1 MFKLLIE
8 RNLYDPSPAW
18 LALGVI
24 LAPLSLLYTLIVCL
38 KRLFAKPQKFKIPI
52 ISVGNLTLGGSGKTP
67 LVRALFKEFN
77 PRLKTCI
84 ILRGYGRKSRG
95 LLEVALGGRI
105 LCDVRQSGD
114 EAMEYALFLR
124 GANVIVSEDRAAG
137 ILRAQTLG
145 FELAI
150 LDDGFS
156 KFNILKFDILLRPQS
171 APKLPFCL
179 PFAAYRYPPFFYK
192 FADFIPAPSDIAQEF
207 KIVSAADLQS
217 KLNGT
222 DEILNSDA
230 DEISDLNL
238 NRAADE
244 ISNLNLNRTTDEIL
258 NLNFDA
264 DEISNLNPAVAD
276 EISDSKETGFE
287 KSRTILIS
295 AIAKPWRLQEFL
307 PLAKAHAFFPDHYD
321 FKKEQ
326 ILELL
331 RREGAEHILCTA
343 KDYVKLRDLGA
354 EISVILLNLKL
365 SENFICK
372 IQNYI
377 NQAMIK

>member
-24 LAPLSLLYTLIVCL
+24 LAPLSLLYTLIVCI

-67 LVRALFKEFN
+67 LVRALFKEFSGEF
-77 PRLKTCI
+77 KTCI

-95 LLEVALGGRI
+95 LLEVALDGRI
-105 LCDVRQSGD
+105 LCDVEQSGD

-145 FELAI
+145 FELVI

-156 KFNILKFDILLRPQS
+156 KFNISKFDILLRPQS

-192 FADFIPAPSDIAQEF
+192 FADFIPSPSDILQEL
-207 KIVSAADLQS
+207 KIVSAADLQEG
-217 KLNGT
+217 LNGT
-222 DEILNSDA
+222 DEISNPADKISNST
-230 DEISDLNL
+230 
-238 NRAADE
+238 ADE

-258 NLNFDA
+258 NLNSAA
-264 DEISNLNPAVAD
+264 DEISNLNPAVANK
-276 EISDSKETGFE
+276 ILNSKEAGLE
-287 KSRTILIS
+287 RSRTILIS

-331 RREGAEHILCTA
+331 KREDAEHILCTA
-343 KDYVKLRDLGA
+343 KDYVKLRDLSA

-365 SENFICK
+365 SENFIRK
-372 IQNYI
+372 IQNYV

>member
-24 LAPLSLLYTLIVCL
+24 LVPLSLLYTLIVCL

-95 LLEVALGGRI
+95 LLEVALGGRV

-145 FELAI
+145 FELVI

-156 KFNILKFDILLRPQS
+156 KFNIAKFDILLRPQS
-171 APKLPFCL
+171 APKLRFCL

-192 FADFIPAPSDIAQEF
+192 FADFIPASSDISQEF
-207 KIVSAADLQS
+207 KIVSAADLQGA
-217 KLNGT
+217 LNGT
-222 DEILNSDA
+222 DEILNPA
-230 DEISDLNL
+230 DEISNSAADKISDLNL
-238 NRAADE
+238 K
-244 ISNLNLNRTTDEIL
+244 TTA
-258 NLNFDA
+258 N
-264 DEISNLNPAVAD
+264 EISNLNPTED
-276 EISDSKETGFE
+276 KISNSKEASFE
-287 KSRTILIS
+287 RSRTILIS

-331 RREGAEHILCTA
+331 RREDAEHILCTA
-343 KDYVKLRDLGA
+343 KDYVKLRDLSA

-365 SENFICK
+365 SENFIRK

>member
-77 PRLKTCI
+77 GELKTCI

-95 LLEVALGGRI
+95 LLEVALGGRV
-105 LCDVRQSGD
+105 LCDVEQSGD

-145 FELAI
+145 FELVI

-156 KFNILKFDILLRPQS
+156 KFDISKFDILLRPQS

-192 FADFIPAPSDIAQEF
+192 FADFIPAPSDISQEL
-207 KIVSAADLQS
+207 KIVSAADLQEG
-217 KLNGT
+217 LNGT
-222 DEILNSDA
+222 DEISNLA
-230 DEISDLNL
+230 DEN
-238 NRAADE
+238 
-244 ISNLNLNRTTDEIL
+244 SNLNLKTAADKIL
-258 NLNFDA
+258 N
-264 DEISNLNPAVAD
+264 
-276 EISDSKETGFE
+276 SKEAGFE

-331 RREGAEHILCTA
+331 RREDAEHILCTA
-343 KDYVKLRDLGA
+343 KDYVKLRDLGVG
-354 EISVILLNLKL
+354 ISVILLNLKL
-365 SENFICK
+365 SENFIRE

>member
-67 LVRALFKEFN
+67 LVRALFKEFGGE
-77 PRLKTCI
+77 LKTCI

-95 LLEVALGGRI
+95 LLEVSLGGRI

-145 FELAI
+145 FELVI

-156 KFNILKFDILLRPQS
+156 KFNISKFDILLRPQS

-192 FADFIPAPSDIAQEF
+192 FADFIPAPSDISQEF
-207 KIVSAADLQS
+207 KIVSAADLQGA
-217 KLNGT
+217 LNGT
-222 DEILNSDA
+222 DKISNS
-230 DEISDLNL
+230 
-238 NRAADE
+238 AADK
-244 ISNLNLNRTTDEIL
+244 ISNLNLNSA
-258 NLNFDA
+258 A
-264 DEISNLNPAVAD
+264 DKISNLNPTED
-276 EISDSKETGFE
+276 KILNSKEAGFE
-287 KSRTILIS
+287 RSRTILIS

-331 RREGAEHILCTA
+331 RREDAEHILCTA
-343 KDYVKLRDLGA
+343 KDYVKLRDLSA

-365 SENFICK
+365 SENFIRK

>member
-38 KRLFAKPQKFKIPI
+38 KRLFTKPQKFKIPI

-77 PRLKTCI
+77 GGLKTCI
-84 ILRGYGRKSRG
+84 VLRGYGRKSRG

-145 FELAI
+145 FELVI

-156 KFNILKFDILLRPQS
+156 KFNISKFDILLRPQS

-192 FADFIPAPSDIAQEF
+192 FADFIPASSDISQEF
-207 KIVSAADLQS
+207 KIVSAADLQGA
-217 KLNGT
+217 LNGT
-222 DEILNSDA
+222 DEISNSTA
-230 DEISDLNL
+230 DEILDLNL
-238 NRAADE
+238 KTAADE
-244 ISNLNLNRTTDEIL
+244 ISNLNPTEDK
-258 NLNFDA
+258 
-264 DEISNLNPAVAD
+264 ISSP
-276 EISDSKETGFE
+276 KEASFE
-287 KSRTILIS
+287 RSRTILIS
-295 AIAKPWRLQEFL
+295 AIAKPWRLERFL
-307 PLAKAHAFFPDHYD
+307 PLVKAHAFFPDHYD

-331 RREGAEHILCTA
+331 RREDAEHILCTA
-343 KDYVKLRDLGA
+343 KDYVKLRDLSA

-365 SENFICK
+365 SENFIRK

>member
-77 PRLKTCI
+77 GEFKTCI

-145 FELAI
+145 FELVI

-156 KFNILKFDILLRPQS
+156 KFNISKFDILLRPQS

-192 FADFIPAPSDIAQEF
+192 FADFIPSPSDISQELS
-207 KIVSAADLQS
+207 IVSAADLQEG
-217 KLNGT
+217 LNGT
-222 DEILNSDA
+222 DEILNPA
-230 DEISDLNL
+230 DKISDLNL

-244 ISNLNLNRTTDEIL
+244 ISNLNRAADKIL
-258 NLNFDA
+258 N
-264 DEISNLNPAVAD
+264 
-276 EISDSKETGFE
+276 SKEAGFE

-331 RREGAEHILCTA
+331 RREDAEHILCTA

-365 SENFICK
+365 SENFIRK

>member
-67 LVRALFKEFN
+67 LVRALFKEFSGEF
-77 PRLKTCI
+77 KTCI

-145 FELAI
+145 FELVI

-156 KFNILKFDILLRPQS
+156 KFNISKFDILLRPQS

-192 FADFIPAPSDIAQEF
+192 FADFIPAPSDISQEL

-222 DEILNSDA
+222 DEILNPA
-230 DEISDLNL
+230 DKISDLNL

-244 ISNLNLNRTTDEIL
+244 ISNLNRAADKIL
-258 NLNFDA
+258 N
-264 DEISNLNPAVAD
+264 
-276 EISDSKETGFE
+276 SKEAGFE

-331 RREGAEHILCTA
+331 RREDAEHILCTA
-343 KDYVKLRDLGA
+343 KDYVKLRDLSA

-365 SENFICK
+365 SENFIRK

>member
-8 RNLYDPSPAW
+8 RNLYEPSPAW

-67 LVRALFKEFN
+67 LVRALFKEFSEEF
-77 PRLKTCI
+77 KTCI

-95 LLEVALGGRI
+95 LLEVALGGRV
-105 LCDVRQSGD
+105 LCDVGQSGD

-145 FELAI
+145 FELVI

-156 KFNILKFDILLRPQS
+156 KFNISKFDILLRPQS

-244 ISNLNLNRTTDEIL
+244 ISNLNPAAADKIL
-258 NLNFDA
+258 N
-264 DEISNLNPAVAD
+264 
-276 EISDSKETGFE
+276 SKEAGFE

-365 SENFICK
+365 SENFIRK

>member
-77 PRLKTCI
+77 GGLKTCI

-145 FELAI
+145 FELVI

-156 KFNILKFDILLRPQS
+156 KFNISKFDILLRPQS

-192 FADFIPAPSDIAQEF
+192 FADFIPAPSDISQSF
-207 KIVSAADLQS
+207 KIVSAADLQEGLDGAD
-217 KLNGT
+217 K
-222 DEILNSDA
+222 ILNS
-230 DEISDLNL
+230 
-238 NRAADE
+238 
-244 ISNLNLNRTTDEIL
+244 
-258 NLNFDA
+258 
-264 DEISNLNPAVAD
+264 
-276 EISDSKETGFE
+276 KEAGFE

-331 RREGAEHILCTA
+331 RREDAEHILCTA

-365 SENFICK
+365 SENFIRK

>member
-8 RNLYDPSPAW
+8 RNLYDPSSAW
-18 LALGVI
+18 FVLGVI

-67 LVRALFKEFN
+67 LVRALFKEFSEEF
-77 PRLKTCI
+77 KTCI

-95 LLEVALGGRI
+95 LLEVALGGRV

-145 FELAI
+145 FELVI

-156 KFNILKFDILLRPQS
+156 KFNISKFDILLRPQS
-171 APKLPFCL
+171 PPKLPFCL

-192 FADFIPAPSDIAQEF
+192 FADFIPAPSDISQEL
-207 KIVSAADLQS
+207 KIVSAADLQEG
-217 KLNGT
+217 LNGT
-222 DEILNSDA
+222 DEISNFA
-230 DEISDLNL
+230 DENSDLNL
-238 NRAADE
+238 KTAADK
-244 ISNLNLNRTTDEIL
+244 ISNLNLAADKIL
-258 NLNFDA
+258 N
-264 DEISNLNPAVAD
+264 
-276 EISDSKETGFE
+276 SKEAGFE

-307 PLAKAHAFFPDHYD
+307 PLAKTHAFFPDHYD

-331 RREGAEHILCTA
+331 RREDAEHILCTT

-365 SENFICK
+365 SENFIRK

>member
-24 LAPLSLLYTLIVCL
+24 LAPLSMLYTFIVCL
-38 KRLFAKPQKFKIPI
+38 KRLFAKPQSFKIPI

-77 PRLKTCI
+77 GGLKTCI

-145 FELAI
+145 FELVI

-156 KFNILKFDILLRPQS
+156 KFNISKFDILLRPQS

-192 FADFIPAPSDIAQEF
+192 FADFIPAQSDISQGF
-207 KIVSAADLQS
+207 KIISAADLQGA
-217 KLNGT
+217 LNGT
-222 DEILNSDA
+222 DKISNSAA
-230 DEISDLNL
+230 DKISDLNL
-238 NRAADE
+238 KTAADE
-244 ISNLNLNRTTDEIL
+244 ISNLNPGAANKIL
-258 NLNFDA
+258 N
-264 DEISNLNPAVAD
+264 
-276 EISDSKETGFE
+276 SKEAGFE

-331 RREGAEHILCTA
+331 RREDAEHILCTA
-343 KDYVKLRDLGA
+343 KDYVKLRDLSV

-365 SENFICK
+365 SENFIRK

>member
-24 LAPLSLLYTLIVCL
+24 LAPLTLLYTLIVCL

-67 LVRALFKEFN
+67 LVRALFKEFSGEF
-77 PRLKTCI
+77 KTCI

-145 FELAI
+145 FELVI

-156 KFNILKFDILLRPQS
+156 KFNISKFDILLRPQS

-192 FADFIPAPSDIAQEF
+192 FADFIPSPSDISQEL
-207 KIVSAADLQS
+207 KIVSAADLQGT
-217 KLNGT
+217 LNGT
-222 DEILNSDA
+222 DEISNLA
-230 DEISDLNL
+230 DKISDLNPA
-238 NRAADE
+238 AADK
-244 ISNLNLNRTTDEIL
+244 IL
-258 NLNFDA
+258 N
-264 DEISNLNPAVAD
+264 
-276 EISDSKETGFE
+276 SKEAGFE

-331 RREGAEHILCTA
+331 RREGVEHILCTA
-343 KDYVKLRDLGA
+343 KDYVKLRDLSA

-365 SENFICK
+365 SENFIRK

>member
-77 PRLKTCI
+77 GGLKTCI

-95 LLEVALGGRI
+95 LLEVALGGRV

-124 GANVIVSEDRAAG
+124 GANVIVSEDRTAG

-145 FELAI
+145 FELVI

-156 KFNILKFDILLRPQS
+156 KFNISKFDILLRPQS

-192 FADFIPAPSDIAQEF
+192 FADFIPTPSDISQSF
-207 KIVSAADLQS
+207 KIVSAADLQEG
-217 KLNGT
+217 LNGT
-222 DEILNSDA
+222 DEISNFA
-230 DEISDLNL
+230 DK
-238 NRAADE
+238 
-244 ISNLNLNRTTDEIL
+244 ISNLNLNRV
-258 NLNFDA
+258 A
-264 DEISNLNPAVAD
+264 DEISNLNPAAAD
-276 EISDSKETGFE
+276 KILNSKEAGFE
-287 KSRTILIS
+287 KSSTILIS

-307 PLAKAHAFFPDHYD
+307 PLTKTHAFFPDHYN

-331 RREGAEHILCTA
+331 RSEDAEHILCTA
-343 KDYVKLRDLGA
+343 KDYVKLRDFGA

-365 SENFICK
+365 SENFIRK

>member
-24 LAPLSLLYTLIVCL
+24 LAPLTLLYTLIVCL

-67 LVRALFKEFN
+67 LVRALFKEFSGEF
-77 PRLKTCI
+77 KTCI

-145 FELAI
+145 FELVI

-156 KFNILKFDILLRPQS
+156 KFNISKFDILLRPQS

-192 FADFIPAPSDIAQEF
+192 FADFIPSPSDISQEL
-207 KIVSAADLQS
+207 KIVSAADLQGT
-217 KLNGT
+217 LNGT
-222 DEILNSDA
+222 DEISNLA

-244 ISNLNLNRTTDEIL
+244 ISNLNPAAADKIL
-258 NLNFDA
+258 N
-264 DEISNLNPAVAD
+264 
-276 EISDSKETGFE
+276 SKEAGFE

-331 RREGAEHILCTA
+331 RREGVEHILCTA
-343 KDYVKLRDLGA
+343 KDYVKLRDLSA

-365 SENFICK
+365 SENFIRK

>member
-1 MFKLLIE
+1 
-8 RNLYDPSPAW
+8 
-18 LALGVI
+18 VI

-77 PRLKTCI
+77 GGLKTCI

-105 LCDVRQSGD
+105 LCDVGQSGD

-145 FELAI
+145 FELVI

-156 KFNILKFDILLRPQS
+156 KFNISKFDILLRPQS

-192 FADFIPAPSDIAQEF
+192 FADFIPSPSDISQELR
-207 KIVSAADLQS
+207 IISTADLQS
-217 KLNGT
+217 KLNST
-222 DEILNSDA
+222 DEISNLA

-244 ISNLNLNRTTDEIL
+244 ISNLNHAADKIL
-258 NLNFDA
+258 N
-264 DEISNLNPAVAD
+264 
-276 EISDSKETGFE
+276 SKEANFE
-287 KSRTILIS
+287 RSRTILIS
-295 AIAKPWRLQEFL
+295 AIAKPWRLQRFL

-331 RREGAEHILCTA
+331 KREDAEHILCTA

-365 SENFICK
+365 SENFIRE

>member
-77 PRLKTCI
+77 GGLKTCI

-105 LCDVRQSGD
+105 LCDVGQSGD

-145 FELAI
+145 FELVI

-156 KFNILKFDILLRPQS
+156 KFNIFKFDILLRPQS

-179 PFAAYRYPPFFYK
+179 PLAAYRYPPFFYK
-192 FADFIPAPSDIAQEF
+192 FADFIPSPSDISQEL
-207 KIVSAADLQS
+207 KIISAADLQGT
-217 KLNGT
+217 LNGT
-222 DEILNSDA
+222 DEISNPT
-230 DEISDLNL
+230 
-238 NRAADE
+238 DE
-244 ISNLNLNRTTDEIL
+244 ISNSAADKILDLNLKTA
-258 NLNFDA
+258 A
-264 DEISNLNPAVAD
+264 DEISNLNPAED
-276 EISDSKETGFE
+276 KISNSKETSFE
-287 KSRTILIS
+287 RSRTILIS

-321 FKKEQ
+321 LKKEQ

-331 RREGAEHILCTA
+331 RREDAEHILCTA

-365 SENFICK
+365 SENFIRK

>member
-67 LVRALFKEFN
+67 LVRALFKEFSGE
-77 PRLKTCI
+77 LKTCI

-114 EAMEYALFLR
+114 EAMEYALSLR

-145 FELAI
+145 FELVI

-156 KFNILKFDILLRPQS
+156 KFNIAKFDILLRPQS
-171 APKLPFCL
+171 VPKLPFCL

-192 FADFIPAPSDIAQEF
+192 FADFIPAPSDISQGF
-207 KIVSAADLQS
+207 KIVSAADL
-217 KLNGT
+217 
-222 DEILNSDA
+222 
-230 DEISDLNL
+230 
-238 NRAADE
+238 
-244 ISNLNLNRTTDEIL
+244 
-258 NLNFDA
+258 
-264 DEISNLNPAVAD
+264 
-276 EISDSKETGFE
+276 
-287 KSRTILIS
+287 
-295 AIAKPWRLQEFL
+295 
-307 PLAKAHAFFPDHYD
+307 
-321 FKKEQ
+321 
-326 ILELL
+326 
-331 RREGAEHILCTA
+331 
-343 KDYVKLRDLGA
+343 
-354 EISVILLNLKL
+354 
-365 SENFICK
+365 
-372 IQNYI
+372 
-377 NQAMIK
+377 

>member
-18 LALGVI
+18 LALWVI

-67 LVRALFKEFN
+67 LVRALFNEFN
-77 PRLKTCI
+77 PKLKTCI

-95 LLEVALGGRI
+95 LLEVALGGRV

-145 FELAI
+145 FELVI

-156 KFNILKFDILLRPQS
+156 KFNISKFDILLRPQS
-171 APKLPFCL
+171 VPKLPFCL

-192 FADFIPAPSDIAQEF
+192 FADFIPSPSDILQELS
-207 KIVSAADLQS
+207 IVSAADLQEG
-217 KLNGT
+217 LNGT

-230 DEISDLNL
+230 DEISN
-238 NRAADE
+238 
-244 ISNLNLNRTTDEIL
+244 ST
-258 NLNFDA
+258 
-264 DEISNLNPAVAD
+264 AD
-276 EISDSKETGFE
+276 EISDLNPAAADKILNSKEAGFE

-331 RREGAEHILCTA
+331 RREDAEHILCTA

-365 SENFICK
+365 SENFIRK

>member
-67 LVRALFKEFN
+67 LVRALFKEFSGK
-77 PRLKTCI
+77 LKTCI

-105 LCDVRQSGD
+105 LCDVGQSGD

-124 GANVIVSEDRAAG
+124 GANVIISEDRAAG

-145 FELAI
+145 FELVI

-156 KFNILKFDILLRPQS
+156 KFNISKFDILLRPQS
-171 APKLPFCL
+171 VPKLPFCL

-192 FADFIPAPSDIAQEF
+192 FADFIPAQSDISQGF
-207 KIVSAADLQS
+207 KIISAADLQGA
-217 KLNGT
+217 LNGT
-222 DEILNSDA
+222 DKILNSTA
-230 DEISDLNL
+230 DKISDLNL
-238 NRAADE
+238 NRAV
-244 ISNLNLNRTTDEIL
+244 
-258 NLNFDA
+258 
-264 DEISNLNPAVAD
+264 DEISNLNPAAAD
-276 EISDSKETGFE
+276 KILNSKEVSFE
-287 KSRTILIS
+287 RSRTILIS
-295 AIAKPWRLQEFL
+295 AIAKPWRLQRFL
-307 PLAKAHAFFPDHYD
+307 PLVKAHAFFPDHYD

-331 RREGAEHILCTA
+331 RREDAEHILCTA
-343 KDYVKLRDLGA
+343 KDYVKLRDLSA

-365 SENFICK
+365 SENFIRE

>member
-8 RNLYDPSPAW
+8 RNLYDPSRTW

-77 PRLKTCI
+77 GGLKTCI

-105 LCDVRQSGD
+105 LCDVEQSGD

-145 FELAI
+145 FELVI

-156 KFNILKFDILLRPQS
+156 KFNISKFDILLRPQS

-192 FADFIPAPSDIAQEF
+192 FADFIPAPSDISQEF
-207 KIVSAADLQS
+207 KIVSAADLQGA
-217 KLNGT
+217 LNGT
-222 DEILNSDA
+222 DEISNLA

-244 ISNLNLNRTTDEIL
+244 ISNLNPAA
-258 NLNFDA
+258 A
-264 DEISNLNPAVAD
+264 DEISNLNPAAAD
-276 EISDSKETGFE
+276 KILNSKEAGFE

-331 RREGAEHILCTA
+331 RREDAEHILCTA
-343 KDYVKLRDLGA
+343 KDYVKLRDLSA

-365 SENFICK
+365 SENFIHK

>member
-8 RNLYDPSPAW
+8 RNLYEPGPAW

-38 KRLFAKPQKFKIPI
+38 KRLFAKPQEFKIPI

-67 LVRALFKEFN
+67 LVRALFKEFSEEF
-77 PRLKTCI
+77 KTCI

-95 LLEVALGGRI
+95 LLEVALDGRI

-145 FELAI
+145 FELVI

-156 KFNILKFDILLRPQS
+156 KFNISKFDILLRPQS

-192 FADFIPAPSDIAQEF
+192 FADFIPFPSDISQEL
-207 KIVSAADLQS
+207 KIVSAADLQEG
-217 KLNGT
+217 LNGT
-222 DEILNSDA
+222 DEISNLA
-230 DEISDLNL
+230 DEILDLNL

-244 ISNLNLNRTTDEIL
+244 ILNLYPAAADKIL
-258 NLNFDA
+258 N
-264 DEISNLNPAVAD
+264 
-276 EISDSKETGFE
+276 SKEAGFE

-331 RREGAEHILCTA
+331 RREDAEHILCTA
-343 KDYVKLRDLGA
+343 KDYVKLRDLGVG
-354 EISVILLNLKL
+354 ISVILLNLKL
-365 SENFICK
+365 SENFIRK

>member
-95 LLEVALGGRI
+95 LLEVALGGRV

-145 FELAI
+145 FELVI

-156 KFNILKFDILLRPQS
+156 KFNISKFDILLRPQS

-192 FADFIPAPSDIAQEF
+192 FADFIPAQSDISQGF
-207 KIVSAADLQS
+207 KIISAADLQGA
-217 KLNGT
+217 LNGT
-222 DEILNSDA
+222 DKILNSTA
-230 DEISDLNL
+230 DKISDLNL
-238 NRAADE
+238 NRAV
-244 ISNLNLNRTTDEIL
+244 
-258 NLNFDA
+258 

-343 KDYVKLRDLGA
+343 KDYVKLRDLSA

-365 SENFICK
+365 SENFIRK

>member
-67 LVRALFKEFN
+67 LVRALFKEFSGE
-77 PRLKTCI
+77 LKTCI

-95 LLEVALGGRI
+95 LLEVSLGGRI
-105 LCDVRQSGD
+105 LCDVGQSGD

-145 FELAI
+145 FELVI

-156 KFNILKFDILLRPQS
+156 KFNISKFDILLRPQS

-192 FADFIPAPSDIAQEF
+192 FADFIPAPSDISQEF

-222 DEILNSDA
+222 DEISNLA

-244 ISNLNLNRTTDEIL
+244 ISNLNPAAADKIL
-258 NLNFDA
+258 N
-264 DEISNLNPAVAD
+264 
-276 EISDSKETGFE
+276 SKEAGFE

-331 RREGAEHILCTA
+331 RREDAEHILCTA
-343 KDYVKLRDLGA
+343 KDYVKLRDLSA

-365 SENFICK
+365 SENFIRK

>member
-67 LVRALFKEFN
+67 LVRALFKEFSEEF
-77 PRLKTCI
+77 KTCI

-95 LLEVALGGRI
+95 LLEVALDGRI
-105 LCDVRQSGD
+105 LCDVGQSGD

-145 FELAI
+145 FELVI

-156 KFNILKFDILLRPQS
+156 KFNISKFDILLRPQS

-179 PFAAYRYPPFFYK
+179 PLAAYRYPPFFYK
-192 FADFIPAPSDIAQEF
+192 FADFIPSPSDISQELR
-207 KIVSAADLQS
+207 IVSAADLQEG
-217 KLNGT
+217 LNGT
-222 DEILNSDA
+222 DEISNLA

-244 ISNLNLNRTTDEIL
+244 ISNLNPAADKIL
-258 NLNFDA
+258 N
-264 DEISNLNPAVAD
+264 
-276 EISDSKETGFE
+276 SKEAGFE

-331 RREGAEHILCTA
+331 RREGVEHILCTA
-343 KDYVKLRDLGA
+343 KDYVKLRDLSA

-365 SENFICK
+365 SENFIRK

>member
-18 LALGVI
+18 FALGVI

-77 PRLKTCI
+77 GELKTCI

-95 LLEVALGGRI
+95 LLEVALDGRV
-105 LCDVRQSGD
+105 LCDVGQSGD

-145 FELAI
+145 FELVI

-156 KFNILKFDILLRPQS
+156 KFNISKFDILLRPQS

-192 FADFIPAPSDIAQEF
+192 FADFIPAPSDISQEL
-207 KIVSAADLQS
+207 KIISAADLQEG
-217 KLNGT
+217 LNGT
-222 DEILNSDA
+222 DEISNLANENSNSIA
-230 DEISDLNL
+230 NKISDLNL

-244 ISNLNLNRTTDEIL
+244 ISNLNRAADKIL
-258 NLNFDA
+258 N
-264 DEISNLNPAVAD
+264 
-276 EISDSKETGFE
+276 SKEAGFE

-295 AIAKPWRLQEFL
+295 AIAKPWRLQAFL

-331 RREGAEHILCTA
+331 RREDAEHILCTA

-365 SENFICK
+365 SENFIRK

>member
-24 LAPLSLLYTLIVCL
+24 LAPLTLLYTLIVCL

-77 PRLKTCI
+77 GGLKTCI

-145 FELAI
+145 FELVI

-156 KFNILKFDILLRPQS
+156 KFNISKFDILLRPQS

-192 FADFIPAPSDIAQEF
+192 FADFIPAQSDISQEL
-207 KIVSAADLQS
+207 KIVSAADLQEG
-217 KLNGT
+217 LNGT
-222 DEILNSDA
+222 DEISNLA
-230 DEISDLNL
+230 DEISNLAADKISDLNL

-244 ISNLNLNRTTDEIL
+244 ISNLNPAAADKIL
-258 NLNFDA
+258 N
-264 DEISNLNPAVAD
+264 
-276 EISDSKETGFE
+276 SKEAGFE

-307 PLAKAHAFFPDHYD
+307 PLAKTHAFFPDHYD

-331 RREGAEHILCTA
+331 RREDAEHILCTA

-365 SENFICK
+365 SENFIRK

>member
-18 LALGVI
+18 LVLGVI

-67 LVRALFKEFN
+67 LVRALFKEFSEEF
-77 PRLKTCI
+77 KTCI

-145 FELAI
+145 FELVI

-156 KFNILKFDILLRPQS
+156 KFNISKFDILLRPQS

-192 FADFIPAPSDIAQEF
+192 FADFIPSPSDISQEL
-207 KIVSAADLQS
+207 KIVSAADLQGT
-217 KLNGT
+217 LNGT
-222 DEILNSDA
+222 DEISNLA

-238 NRAADE
+238 NRTTDE
-244 ISNLNLNRTTDEIL
+244 ISNLNSAVANKIL
-258 NLNFDA
+258 N
-264 DEISNLNPAVAD
+264 
-276 EISDSKETGFE
+276 SKEASFE
-287 KSRTILIS
+287 RSRTILIS

-331 RREGAEHILCTA
+331 RREDAEHILCTA
-343 KDYVKLRDLGA
+343 KDYVKLRDLSA

-365 SENFICK
+365 SENFIRK

>member
-1 MFKLLIE
+1 M
-8 RNLYDPSPAW
+8 
-18 LALGVI
+18 
-24 LAPLSLLYTLIVCL
+24 APLSLLYTLIVCL

-67 LVRALFKEFN
+67 LVRALFKELN
-77 PRLKTCI
+77 GGLKTCI

-95 LLEVALGGRI
+95 LLEVALDGRV
-105 LCDVRQSGD
+105 LCDVGQSGD

-145 FELAI
+145 FELVI

-156 KFNILKFDILLRPQS
+156 KFNISKFDILLRPQS

-192 FADFIPAPSDIAQEF
+192 FADFIPSSSDISQEL
-207 KIVSAADLQS
+207 KIVSAADLQEG
-217 KLNGT
+217 LNGT
-222 DEILNSDA
+222 DEISNSDA
-230 DEISDLNL
+230 DEISNSTADKISDLNL
-238 NRAADE
+238 KTAADK
-244 ISNLNLNRTTDEIL
+244 
-258 NLNFDA
+258 
-264 DEISNLNPAVAD
+264 ISNLNPTED
-276 EISDSKETGFE
+276 KISNSKEAGFE
-287 KSRTILIS
+287 RSRTILIS

-307 PLAKAHAFFPDHYD
+307 PLAKAHAFFLDHYD
-321 FKKEQ
+321 FKKEH

-331 RREGAEHILCTA
+331 RSEDAEHILCTA
-343 KDYVKLRDLGA
+343 KDYVKLRDLSA

-365 SENFICK
+365 SENFIRK

>member
-1 MFKLLIE
+1 
-8 RNLYDPSPAW
+8 
-18 LALGVI
+18 VI

-67 LVRALFKEFN
+67 LVRALFKEFSGE
-77 PRLKTCI
+77 LKTCI

-105 LCDVRQSGD
+105 LCDVEQSGD

-145 FELAI
+145 FELVI

-156 KFNILKFDILLRPQS
+156 KFNISKFDILLRPRS

-192 FADFIPAPSDIAQEF
+192 FADFIPAPSDISQGF
-207 KIVSAADLQS
+207 KIISAADLQEG
-217 KLNGT
+217 LNGT
-222 DEILNSDA
+222 NEILNSADEISNSAA
-230 DEISDLNL
+230 DEISDLNP
-238 NRAADE
+238 AAVDK
-244 ISNLNLNRTTDEIL
+244 IL
-258 NLNFDA
+258 N
-264 DEISNLNPAVAD
+264 
-276 EISDSKETGFE
+276 SKEASLE
-287 KSRTILIS
+287 RSRTILIS

-307 PLAKAHAFFPDHYD
+307 PLVKAHAFFPDHYD
-321 FKKEQ
+321 FKKER

-331 RREGAEHILCTA
+331 RREDAEHILCTA
-343 KDYVKLRDLGA
+343 KDYVKLRDLSA

-365 SENFICK
+365 SENFIRK
-372 IQNYI
+372 IHNYI

>member
-77 PRLKTCI
+77 GELKTCI

-105 LCDVRQSGD
+105 LCDVGQSGD

-145 FELAI
+145 FELVI

-156 KFNILKFDILLRPQS
+156 KFNISKFDILLRPQS

-192 FADFIPAPSDIAQEF
+192 FADFIPASSDISQGF
-207 KIVSAADLQS
+207 RIVSAADLQS

-222 DEILNSDA
+222 DEISNPT
-230 DEISDLNL
+230 
-238 NRAADE
+238 DE
-244 ISNLNLNRTTDEIL
+244 ISNST
-258 NLNFDA
+258 A
-264 DEISNLNPAVAD
+264 DEISNLNPAAAD
-276 EISDSKETGFE
+276 KILNSKEAGFE

-331 RREGAEHILCTA
+331 RREDAEHILCTA
-343 KDYVKLRDLGA
+343 KDYVKLRGLDV

-365 SENFICK
+365 SENFIRK

>member
-67 LVRALFKEFN
+67 LVRALFKEFSGEF
-77 PRLKTCI
+77 KTCI

-95 LLEVALGGRI
+95 LLEVALGGRV
-105 LCDVRQSGD
+105 LCDVQQSGD

-145 FELAI
+145 FELVI

-156 KFNILKFDILLRPQS
+156 KFNITKFDILLRPQS

-192 FADFIPAPSDIAQEF
+192 FADFIPASSDISQEF
-207 KIVSAADLQS
+207 KIVSAADLQEE
-217 KLNGT
+217 LNGT
-222 DEILNSDA
+222 DEISNST
-230 DEISDLNL
+230 
-238 NRAADE
+238 ADE
-244 ISNLNLNRTTDEIL
+244 ISNLNLKTATDEL
-258 NLNFDA
+258 
-264 DEISNLNPAVAD
+264 SNLNPAAANK
-276 EISDSKETGFE
+276 ILNSKETSFE
-287 KSRTILIS
+287 RSRTILIS
-295 AIAKPWRLQEFL
+295 AIAKPWRLERFL

-321 FKKEQ
+321 FKKER

-331 RREGAEHILCTA
+331 RREDAKHILCTA
-343 KDYVKLRDLGA
+343 KDYVKLRDLSA

-365 SENFICK
+365 SENFIRK

-377 NQAMIK
+377 NQTMIK

>member
-67 LVRALFKEFN
+67 LVRALFKEFSGK
-77 PRLKTCI
+77 LKTCI

-95 LLEVALGGRI
+95 LLEVALGGRV

-145 FELAI
+145 FELVI

-156 KFNILKFDILLRPQS
+156 KFNISKFDILLRPQS

-192 FADFIPAPSDIAQEF
+192 FADFIPSPSDISQEL
-207 KIVSAADLQS
+207 KIVSAADLQEG
-217 KLNGT
+217 LNGT
-222 DEILNSDA
+222 DEISNLA
-230 DEISDLNL
+230 DENSNSTANKISDLNL
-238 NRAADE
+238 NRAV
-244 ISNLNLNRTTDEIL
+244 
-258 NLNFDA
+258 
-264 DEISNLNPAVAD
+264 DEISNLNPAAAD
-276 EISDSKETGFE
+276 KILNSKEAGFE

-343 KDYVKLRDLGA
+343 KDYVKLRDFGA

-365 SENFICK
+365 SENFIRK

>member
-18 LALGVI
+18 LVLGVI

-67 LVRALFKEFN
+67 LVRALFKEFS
-77 PRLKTCI
+77 REFKTCI

-105 LCDVRQSGD
+105 LCDVGQSGD

-124 GANVIVSEDRAAG
+124 SANVIVSEDRAAG

-145 FELAI
+145 FELVI

-156 KFNILKFDILLRPQS
+156 KFNISKFDILLRPQS

-192 FADFIPAPSDIAQEF
+192 FADFIPASSDISQEF
-207 KIVSAADLQS
+207 KIVSAADLQEG
-217 KLNGT
+217 LNGT
-222 DEILNSDA
+222 DEISNPT
-230 DEISDLNL
+230 DEISNST
-238 NRAADE
+238 ADE
-244 ISNLNLNRTTDEIL
+244 ISNLNSAAADKIL
-258 NLNFDA
+258 N
-264 DEISNLNPAVAD
+264 
-276 EISDSKETGFE
+276 SKEAGFE

-331 RREGAEHILCTA
+331 RREDAEHILCTA

-365 SENFICK
+365 SENFIRE

>member
-24 LAPLSLLYTLIVCL
+24 LAPLTLLYTLIVCL

-77 PRLKTCI
+77 RELKTCI

-95 LLEVALGGRI
+95 LLEVALGGRV

-145 FELAI
+145 FELVI

-156 KFNILKFDILLRPQS
+156 KFNISKFDILLRPRY

-192 FADFIPAPSDIAQEF
+192 FADFIPAPSDISQELR
-207 KIVSAADLQS
+207 IVSAADLQEG
-217 KLNGT
+217 LNGT
-222 DEILNSDA
+222 DEISNLADEILNSTA
-230 DEISDLNL
+230 DKISDLNL
-238 NRAADE
+238 NRAA
-244 ISNLNLNRTTDEIL
+244 NEIL
-258 NLNFDA
+258 NLNH
-264 DEISNLNPAVAD
+264 VAD
-276 EISDSKETGFE
+276 KILNSKEAGFE

-331 RREGAEHILCTA
+331 RREDAEHILCTA

-365 SENFICK
+365 SENFIRE

>member
-8 RNLYDPSPAW
+8 RSLYEPGPAW

-145 FELAI
+145 FELVI

-156 KFNILKFDILLRPQS
+156 KFNIAKFDILLRPQS

-192 FADFIPAPSDIAQEF
+192 FADFIPAPSDISQEL
-207 KIVSAADLQS
+207 KIVSAADLQEG
-217 KLNGT
+217 LNGT
-222 DEILNSDA
+222 DEISNPA
-230 DEISDLNL
+230 DEISNSAADKISDLNL
-238 NRAADE
+238 KTTADK
-244 ISNLNLNRTTDEIL
+244 IL
-258 NLNFDA
+258 
-264 DEISNLNPAVAD
+264 NLNPAVANK
-276 EISDSKETGFE
+276 ILNSKEASFE
-287 KSRTILIS
+287 RSRTILIS

-331 RREGAEHILCTA
+331 RSEDAEHILCTA
-343 KDYVKLRDLGA
+343 KDYVKLRDLDV

-365 SENFICK
+365 SENFIRE

>member
-67 LVRALFKEFN
+67 LVRALFKEFSEE
-77 PRLKTCI
+77 LKTCI

-95 LLEVALGGRI
+95 LLEVALSGRI
-105 LCDVRQSGD
+105 LCDVEQSGD

-145 FELAI
+145 FELVI

-156 KFNILKFDILLRPQS
+156 KFNISKFDILLRPQS

-179 PFAAYRYPPFFYK
+179 PLAAYRYPPFFYK
-192 FADFIPAPSDIAQEF
+192 FADFIPSSSDISQEL
-207 KIVSAADLQS
+207 KIVSAADLQEG
-217 KLNGT
+217 LNGT
-222 DEILNSDA
+222 DEISNSDA
-230 DEISDLNL
+230 DEISNSTADKISDLNL
-238 NRAADE
+238 KTAADK
-244 ISNLNLNRTTDEIL
+244 
-258 NLNFDA
+258 
-264 DEISNLNPAVAD
+264 ISNLNPTED
-276 EISDSKETGFE
+276 KISNSKEAGFE
-287 KSRTILIS
+287 RSRTILIS

-307 PLAKAHAFFPDHYD
+307 PLAKAHAFFLDHYD
-321 FKKEQ
+321 FKKEH

-331 RREGAEHILCTA
+331 RSEDAEHILCTA
-343 KDYVKLRDLGA
+343 KDYVKLRDLDV

-365 SENFICK
+365 SENFIHK

>member
-67 LVRALFKEFN
+67 LVRALFKEFSGEF
-77 PRLKTCI
+77 KTCI

-95 LLEVALGGRI
+95 LLEVALGGRV

-145 FELAI
+145 FELVI

-156 KFNILKFDILLRPQS
+156 KFNISKFDILLRPQS

-192 FADFIPAPSDIAQEF
+192 FADFIPSPSDISQEF
-207 KIVSAADLQS
+207 KIVSAADLQGA
-217 KLNGT
+217 LNGT
-222 DEILNSDA
+222 DKISNS
-230 DEISDLNL
+230 
-238 NRAADE
+238 AADK
-244 ISNLNLNRTTDEIL
+244 ISNLNLNSA
-258 NLNFDA
+258 A
-264 DEISNLNPAVAD
+264 DKISNLNPTED
-276 EISDSKETGFE
+276 KISNSKEAGFE
-287 KSRTILIS
+287 RSRTILIS

-331 RREGAEHILCTA
+331 RREDAEHILCTA

-365 SENFICK
+365 SENFIRE

>member
-52 ISVGNLTLGGSGKTP
+52 ISIGNLTLGGSGKTP
-67 LVRALFKEFN
+67 LVRALFKEFSEEF
-77 PRLKTCI
+77 KTCI

-95 LLEVALGGRI
+95 LLEVALGGRV

-145 FELAI
+145 FELVI

-156 KFNILKFDILLRPQS
+156 KFNISKFDILLRPQS
-171 APKLPFCL
+171 PPKLPFCL

-192 FADFIPAPSDIAQEF
+192 FADFIPAQSDISQEF
-207 KIVSAADLQS
+207 KIVSAADLQEG
-217 KLNGT
+217 LNGT
-222 DEILNSDA
+222 DEISNSATDK
-230 DEISDLNL
+230 ISDLNL
-238 NRAADE
+238 NRAIDE
-244 ISNLNLNRTTDEIL
+244 ISNLNSAIANKIL
-258 NLNFDA
+258 N
-264 DEISNLNPAVAD
+264 
-276 EISDSKETGFE
+276 SKEASFE
-287 KSRTILIS
+287 RSRTILIS

-331 RREGAEHILCTA
+331 RREDAEHILCTA
-343 KDYVKLRDLGA
+343 KDYVKLRDLSA

-365 SENFICK
+365 SENFIRK